1 MEQVK
6 VRVLDNFH
14 NMEEEANRVAEELHD
29 QIGSTFPEGDGDMAA
44 AAETAFGHGAEFYML
59 LSDMKSQTILG
70 ALASLYHQWD
80 KTFRDFMER
89 ELTRTYDRD
98 QVTKYVWQPNIG
110 KLFDIL
116 EKFGWSVRQAQWF
129 PLVNACRLIVNV
141 YKHGKGRS
149 LDELAETYPEYLKEG
164 EYDIIPLA
172 RELTTPDHE
181 DLAVTDEEFEKIA
194 GAMREFWVDFPER
207 LFPVTT

>member
-1 MEQVK
+1 
-6 VRVLDNFH
+6 
-14 NMEEEANRVAEELHD
+14 
-29 QIGSTFPEGDGDMAA
+29 
-44 AAETAFGHGAEFYML
+44 ML

-80 KTFRDFMER
+80 KTFRDFMEG

-98 QVTKYVWQPNIG
+98 QVTEYAWQPNIG

-116 EKFGWSVRQAQWF
+116 EKFNWPVRQAEWF

-149 LDELAETYPEYLKEG
+149 LDELAENYPEYLKGEG
-164 EYDIIPLA
+164 YDIIPLFK
-172 RELTTPDHE
+172 ELTTPNHE
-181 DLAVTDEEFEKIA
+181 DLAVTDEEFEKITA
-194 GAMREFWVDFPER
+194 AMRRFWVDFPER
-207 LFPVTT
+207 LFLVSN